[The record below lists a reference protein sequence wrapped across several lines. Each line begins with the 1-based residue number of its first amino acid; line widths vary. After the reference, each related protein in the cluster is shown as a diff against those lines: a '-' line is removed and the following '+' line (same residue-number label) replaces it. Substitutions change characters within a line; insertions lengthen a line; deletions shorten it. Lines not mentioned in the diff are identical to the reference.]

1 MNSLGNKFSYIQ
13 TCSSLK
19 NFRFILFEK
28 IHHSFIQEIFFMC
41 SCSYMPSPRK
51 TAMNI
56 TDQSLCLCGLYVLE
70 EGEIVTKYTGT
81 FM

>member
-1 MNSLGNKFSYIQ
+1 
-13 TCSSLK
+13 
-19 NFRFILFEK
+19 
-28 IHHSFIQEIFFMC
+28 
-41 SCSYMPSPRK
+41 MPSPRK

-81 FM
+81 FMWYVTWYGVKCYRKNLNKTGWWIWRRDRGGKAVNPWSIQTN